1 MKLQRPIWAVVP
13 VKDTRHSKQRLAGIL
28 CARRR
33 RLLALAMLDATLG
46 ALACVP
52 EHVAAACARG
62 IRPTVARLARIG
74 LDIDTPE
81 DLQLLA
87 DEWLER
93 VWQPNRVAT

>member
-1 MKLQRPIWAVVP
+1 MREQPSFPQHQVCHRSKIGNRGVVAE
-13 VKDTRHSKQRLAGIL
+13 RSELR
-28 CARRR
+28 
-33 RLLALAMLDATLG
+33 
-46 ALACVP
+46 
-52 EHVAAACARG
+52 ARG